1 MIENI
6 CGLLLLLLLIEKVR
20 KKFKDQ
26 MWIFAKRYQLSLLL
40 FTFPA
45 PFSLLLHVIF
55 LNSFLLC
62 FWSSHLFL
70 QHFLFFPLGSIC
82 FLSLSLACL
91 YSDHQH
97 HHQQSSTLNQTDYNS
112 CNGRRQPVQSTF
124 SQFFGDFSDWSWARI
139 EARVEGFDN
148 TLPFSR
154 DSTGNYSES
163 LILFYV

>member
-1 MIENI
+1 MNFCQKISTFLAFI
-6 CGLLLLLLLIEKVR
+6 YFPSTFFFAPSRHLPKFFSSFFLI
-20 KKFKDQ
+20 
-26 MWIFAKRYQLSLLL
+26 IPS
-40 FTFPA
+40 
-45 PFSLLLHVIF
+45 I
-55 LNSFLLC
+55 
-62 FWSSHLFL
+62 SSAF
-70 QHFLFFPLGSIC
+70 FFPLGSIC

-97 HHQQSSTLNQTDYNS
+97 HHQQPSTLNQTDYNG
-112 CNGRRQPVQSTF
+112 CNNGRRQPVQSTF
-124 SQFFGDFSDWSWARI
+124 SQFSGDFSDRSWARI

>member
-1 MIENI
+1 MN
-6 CGLLLLLLLIEKVR
+6 
-20 KKFKDQ
+20 F
-26 MWIFAKRYQLSLLL
+26 YQKISTFLAFIYFPSTFFFCS
-40 FTFPA
+40 FT
-45 PFSLLLHVIF
+45 SSSQ
-55 LNSFLLC
+55 SFLLS
-62 FWSSHLFL
+62 FFDHPIYFFSI
-70 QHFLFFPLGSIC
+70 FFPLGSIY

-91 YSDHQH
+91 YSDYQH

-124 SQFFGDFSDWSWARI
+124 SQFFGDFSDRSWARI

-148 TLPFSR
+148 TLLFSR